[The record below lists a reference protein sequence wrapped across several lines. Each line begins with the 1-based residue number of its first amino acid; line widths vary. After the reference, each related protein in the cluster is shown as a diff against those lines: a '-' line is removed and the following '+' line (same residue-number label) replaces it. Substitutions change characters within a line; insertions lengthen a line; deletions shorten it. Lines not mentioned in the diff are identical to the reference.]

1 MEIVCGNLPTKMQV
15 KNAVIKKMK
24 NQKLILITCAV
35 FMFIMMIG
43 SDQSAYTTEMAIAE
57 AKGEV
62 FEKSF
67 SPMWE
72 SFIIPLLVI
81 VIAFLPNPKK

>member
-1 MEIVCGNLPTKMQV
+1 
-15 KNAVIKKMK
+15 MK
-24 NQKLILITCAV
+24 NQKFILIVCAV
-35 FMFIMMIG
+35 LIFILMII
-43 SDQSAYTTEMAIAE
+43 SDYNAYTTEMTIVE

-72 SFIIPLLVI
+72 SFAIPLLFI
-81 VIAFLPNPKK
+81 VIAFIPNIKK

>member
-1 MEIVCGNLPTKMQV
+1 
-15 KNAVIKKMK
+15 MK
-24 NQKLILITCAV
+24 NQKFILIACAV
-35 FMFIMMIG
+35 FIFIISIG
-43 SDQSAYTTEMAIAE
+43 SDYSAYTTEMAIAE

-72 SFIIPLLVI
+72 SFIVPLIFV
-81 VIAFLPNPKK
+81 VIAFIPNSKK

>member
-1 MEIVCGNLPTKMQV
+1 
-15 KNAVIKKMK
+15 
-24 NQKLILITCAV
+24 
-35 FMFIMMIG
+35 MIA
-43 SDQSAYTTEMAIAE
+43 SDYSAYTTEMAIAE

-81 VIAFLPNPKK
+81 VIAFLPKPKK

>member
-1 MEIVCGNLPTKMQV
+1 MN
-15 KNAVIKKMK
+15 

-43 SDQSAYTTEMAIAE
+43 SDYSAYTTEMAIVE
-57 AKGEV
+57 SQGKV
-62 FEKSF
+62 FDKSF

-72 SFIIPLLVI
+72 SFIVPLLFI
-81 VIAFLPNPKK
+81 VVAFIPNPKK

>member
-1 MEIVCGNLPTKMQV
+1 
-15 KNAVIKKMK
+15 MK
-24 NQKLILITCAV
+24 NQKIIAIVCAV
-35 FMFIMMIG
+35 LLSILMIA
-43 SDQSAYTTEMAIAE
+43 SDYSAYTTEMAIDE

>member
-1 MEIVCGNLPTKMQV
+1 
-15 KNAVIKKMK
+15 MK
-24 NQKLILITCAV
+24 NQKIFAIVCAV
-35 FMFIMMIG
+35 LLTILMIA
-43 SDQSAYTTEMAIAE
+43 SDYSAYTTEMAIYE

-72 SFIIPLLVI
+72 SFIIPLLII

>member
-1 MEIVCGNLPTKMQV
+1 
-15 KNAVIKKMK
+15 MK

-43 SDQSAYTTEMAIAE
+43 SDYSAYTTEMAIVE
-57 AKGEV
+57 EQGKV
-62 FEKSF
+62 FDKSF

-72 SFIIPLLVI
+72 SFIVPLLFI
-81 VIAFLPNPKK
+81 VIAFIPNPKKWTYLITGEHS